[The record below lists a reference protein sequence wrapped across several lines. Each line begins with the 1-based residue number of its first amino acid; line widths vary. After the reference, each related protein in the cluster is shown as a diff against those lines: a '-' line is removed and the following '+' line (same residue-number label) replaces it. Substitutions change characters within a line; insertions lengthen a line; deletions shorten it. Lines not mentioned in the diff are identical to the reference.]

1 MYNHIEVI
9 LMNASNLISAE
20 ANSQR
25 NANIQIK
32 TMHNLA
38 EGSINTRAVSNI
50 QFIGTKVKST
60 GVKSIDQLVLRH
72 SICLSDDECQLASN
86 AFQKSLVLYGQ
97 DQRLDFV
104 NLPPCMYMLIADA
117 AIETKFVIHRF
128 YLPYKNG
135 VRFATYLLNEQGD
148 IIESVS
154 YQRNSKYLQAFKVIR
169 KQIAMASNSQQAL
182 AA

>member
-1 MYNHIEVI
+1 
-9 LMNASNLISAE
+9 MNTSTFLNAE
-20 ANSQR
+20 TNRQR
-25 NANIQIK
+25 NTNIQI
-32 TMHNLA
+32 TTLQNGVNDPLSA
-38 EGSINTRAVSNI
+38 SAASNI
-50 QFIGTKVKST
+50 QFIGTKIKST
-60 GVKSIDQLVLRH
+60 GVKSLDQLILRH
-72 SICLSDDECQLASN
+72 RVCLSDDECQLANN

-104 NLPPCMYMLIADA
+104 NLPPCMYMLIAEA
-117 AIETKFVIHRF
+117 AVETKFVIHRF

-154 YQRNSKYLQAFKVIR
+154 YQRNTKYLQAFKVIR
-169 KQIAMASNSQQAL
+169 KQIAMANSSQQVL